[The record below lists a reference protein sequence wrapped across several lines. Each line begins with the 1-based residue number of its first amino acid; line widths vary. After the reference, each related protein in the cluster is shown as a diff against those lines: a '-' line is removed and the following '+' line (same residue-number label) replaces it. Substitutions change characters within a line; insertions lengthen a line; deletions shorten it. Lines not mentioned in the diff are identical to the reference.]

1 MILLLSLSEISRFSE
16 YQMKGNTRAYS
27 KRHRIEYLM
36 LGLTA
41 SLLADRVI
49 TQNTPWPWGNQQK
62 IFSTFSVLLPHNW
75 IVSSQRHCTLHHVRT
90 FAKTIVWIL
99 ASFVEENKILLFRLT
114 SYLLAVRGCYLAI
127 RMFGPVI
134 ATSPT
139 RVTLYPK
146 YQTLSGF
153 FFSLIQSSGHR
164 LP

>member
-1 MILLLSLSEISRFSE
+1 
-16 YQMKGNTRAYS
+16 
-27 KRHRIEYLM
+27 M

-49 TQNTPWPWGNQQK
+49 TQNTPWPLGNQQK
-62 IFSTFSVLLPHNW
+62 IFSVLLPHNW

-114 SYLLAVRGCYLAI
+114 SYLLAVRGCCLSN

-139 RVTLYPK
+139 RVNLYRK
-146 YQTLSGF
+146 YQPLSAF
-153 FFSLIQSSGHR
+153 SFSLIQTLDTGSPDPWSSERRCVSSLSGT
-164 LP
+164 LTNYGL